1 VELQTGDQMLLG
13 VGGSRFSLPDKKVRQ
28 DVRAL
33 FAELTGLFD
42 AGTSTSQGPWLLWRS
57 ILSFVMY

>member
-1 VELQTGDQMLLG
+1 MLLG
-13 VGGSRFSLPDKKVRQ
+13 VGVSRLSSPDKKVRQ

-33 FAELTGLFD
+33 FAELTALFD
-42 AGTSTSQGPWLLWRS
+42 AGTSISQGPWLLWSS